1 MVALIFSLKIT
12 REAIMEDARLPQILR
27 AAPARKMPC
36 GPAALPMP
44 CGGEDARRP
53 GFQQEEEEAED
64 FNNPSIAV
72 MLSQ

>member
-1 MVALIFSLKIT
+1 
-12 REAIMEDARLPQILR
+12 
-27 AAPARKMPC
+27 
-36 GPAALPMP
+36 MP